1 MSVNTSHWVLVGA
14 NIGIEHY
21 HDEYWEDDQYSE
33 EYETFFDRTTIG
45 EITYLL
51 DALGHRYFMVGIVLA
66 HSENEMKNPFP
77 VNKDYSEEKEH
88 IKRYV
93 KERFNV
99 DIEPSIT
106 ILTHKE

>member
-1 MSVNTSHWVLVGA
+1 
-14 NIGIEHY
+14 
-21 HDEYWEDDQYSE
+21 
-33 EYETFFDRTTIG
+33 
-45 EITYLL
+45 
-51 DALGHRYFMVGIVLA
+51 MVGIVLA